1 MTTVREFHNIM
12 SQLKGIEH
20 FILTRN
26 DGRLVT
32 HDLKNPAELSTMI
45 SYCGLNAD
53 VMRKFIGTTRFRY
66 MVFTHDN
73 QKRFLIVPLGNYFL
87 GILMVSNMS
96 TSKLAVGITRLFKL
110 GDGVRQ

>member
-12 SQLKGIEH
+12 GQLRGIEH

-26 DGRLVT
+26 DGRVVT
-32 HDLKNPAELSTMI
+32 HDLKNPTELSTMI

-66 MVFTHDN
+66 MVFTQNNH
-73 QKRFLIVPLGNYFL
+73 KRFFIIPLGDYFL
-87 GILMVSNMS
+87 GALMVSDAS
-96 TSKLAVGITRLFKL
+96 TSALAVGISRLFKL
-110 GDGVRQ
+110 DEGLG

>member
-12 SQLKGIEH
+12 AQLKGIKH

-26 DGRLVT
+26 DGRVVT

-53 VMRKFIGTTRFRY
+53 AMRKFIGTTRFRY
-66 MVFTHDN
+66 MVFIHGN
-73 QKRFLIVPLGNYFL
+73 RQRFFIVPLGNYFL
-87 GILMVSNMS
+87 GVLMVSNAS
-96 TSKLAVGITRLFKL
+96 TSALAVGISQLFKIHK
-110 GDGVRQ
+110 DVR